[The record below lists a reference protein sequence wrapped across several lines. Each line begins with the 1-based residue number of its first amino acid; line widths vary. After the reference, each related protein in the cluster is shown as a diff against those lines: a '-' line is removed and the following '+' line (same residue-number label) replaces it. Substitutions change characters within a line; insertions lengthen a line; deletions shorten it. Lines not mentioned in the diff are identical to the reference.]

1 MFMYI
6 IIYNQTINNKER
18 KMTHSEAY
26 NLLASETKK
35 SKFTHFTGLI
45 YDLEYKMEL
54 GEFVDSKLIE
64 AKKVLGYK

>member
-1 MFMYI
+1 
-6 IIYNQTINNKER
+6 
-18 KMTHSEAY
+18 MTHSEAY